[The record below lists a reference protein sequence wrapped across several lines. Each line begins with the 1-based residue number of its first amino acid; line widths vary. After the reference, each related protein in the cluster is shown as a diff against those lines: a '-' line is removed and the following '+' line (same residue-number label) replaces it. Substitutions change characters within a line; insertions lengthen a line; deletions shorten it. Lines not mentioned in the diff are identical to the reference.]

1 MISPGRNTIDSMESV
16 SPERV
21 YCFDFDGVLC
31 DSLDESLLTSYN
43 AYFKEE
49 VKSVAEIAP
58 AMRDFFYTHRYL
70 VRPAGEYY
78 LLFHAFEQGETVVA
92 QDRFLQ
98 LKSGLEQEMNDH
110 AERFYACRQRFKKDL
125 DYWLGL
131 HRLYPECVDFLERR
145 SHRFFIVTNKDKDSV
160 VALARHHGYLHR
172 VVDIYAREMGTD
184 KRMLL
189 QKLIE
194 DRKLNP
200 PTTRIV
206 FVDDHAG
213 TLGEVRQLPLELY
226 QAAWGYTGRIESG
239 AFRWIHSLD
248 ELP

>member
-1 MISPGRNTIDSMESV
+1 MISSGRNMTSIRESA
-16 SPERV
+16 SPECV

-43 AYFKEE
+43 AYFKGE
-49 VKSVAEIAP
+49 VKSVAEIDP

-78 LLFHAFEQGETVVA
+78 VLFHAFEKGETVFA
-92 QDRFLQ
+92 EDRFLQ
-98 LKSGLEQEMNDH
+98 LKLGLEREMHDH
-110 AERFYACRQRFKKDL
+110 AERFYAYRQRFKKDL
-125 DYWLGL
+125 EYWLGL
-131 HRLYPECVDFLERR
+131 HRLYPECVDFLRRR
-145 SHRFFIVTNKDKDSV
+145 SHRFFIVTNKDRESV

-172 VVDIYAREMGTD
+172 IIDIYAREMGTD
-184 KRMLL
+184 KRVLL

-200 PTTRIV
+200 PATRII

-213 TLGEVRQLPLELY
+213 TLGEVQQQPLELY
-226 QAAWGYTGRIESG
+226 QAAWGYTGWLASG
-239 AFRWIHSLD
+239 PFTRIHSLD